1 MRHPTYFAHTLMFAG
16 IFLMTGYT
24 GTGVLALLDFL
35 SSYFVITK
43 LEEKELL
50 DRFGNDYRK
59 YRKRVPK
66 FFPLRLA

>member
-1 MRHPTYFAHTLMFAG
+1 
-16 IFLMTGYT
+16 MTGYT